1 MIKVEFKPVEGYLH
15 AIYDG
20 DITKN
25 DLINYIDATRL
36 NNEYPRKLKILT
48 DSTNANMLL
57 SKVDLE
63 SVIEANYKSLE
74 QYEYIYDAIITAN
87 PKETAF
93 SMWFKK
99 MSATNKYKFEVF
111 FTVEAAKNWLQE
123 EL

>member
-1 MIKVEFKPVEGYLH
+1 MIKVEFKAQEGYLH

-20 DITKN
+20 DITKE

-36 NNEYPRKLKILT
+36 NKTYPRKLKILS

-57 SKVDLE
+57 SRSDLE
-63 SVIEANYKSLE
+63 LVIEANYKSLE
-74 QYEYIYDAIITAN
+74 QYEYIYDAILTLN

-99 MSATNKYKFEVF
+99 MSATDKYKFEVF
-111 FTVEAAKNWLQE
+111 FTIEAAKDWLI